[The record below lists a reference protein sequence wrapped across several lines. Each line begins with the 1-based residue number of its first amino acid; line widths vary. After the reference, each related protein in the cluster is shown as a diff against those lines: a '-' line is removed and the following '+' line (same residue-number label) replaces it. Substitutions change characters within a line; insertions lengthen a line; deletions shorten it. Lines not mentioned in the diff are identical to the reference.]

1 MQDKTNH
8 TITTMIEQLGNSIFK
23 ERLWAEMK
31 MLRWISGSTS
41 GTMWKDGVRNN
52 WMHTKLEI
60 SPIYPIKWETI
71 NWNGFGMRH

>member
-8 TITTMIEQLGNSIFK
+8 TITTMIKQLGNSIFK

-41 GTMWKDGVRNN
+41 GST
-52 WMHTKLEI
+52 
-60 SPIYPIKWETI
+60 
-71 NWNGFGMRH
+71 

>member
-31 MLRWISGSTS
+31 MLRWISRSTS
-41 GTMWKDGVRNN
+41 GST
-52 WMHTKLEI
+52 
-60 SPIYPIKWETI
+60 
-71 NWNGFGMRH
+71 